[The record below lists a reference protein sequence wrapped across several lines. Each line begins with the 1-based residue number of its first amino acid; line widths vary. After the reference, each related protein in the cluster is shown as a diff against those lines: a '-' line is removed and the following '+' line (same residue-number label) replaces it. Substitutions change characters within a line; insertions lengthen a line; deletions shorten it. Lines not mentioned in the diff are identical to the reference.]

1 MEDKNITV
9 ISDKPNEANT
19 SISGS
24 SMTKA
29 GRLAMELSQEKKRL
43 KQELEELQTEYDEIK
58 PTTPTGTRDW
68 YVKWIAMLLAVAGI
82 FLISASYTFYGQIA
96 YVVSCIGWIYVGM
109 QWGDRAIM
117 IGSSVSC
124 TAIAMNLVNTLTST

>member
-19 SISGS
+19 SLSGS

-124 TAIAMNLVNTLTST
+124 TAIAMNLVNTLNLT

>member
-19 SISGS
+19 SLSGS

-82 FLISASYTFYGQIA
+82 FLISASYTFYGQVA

-124 TAIAMNLVNTLTST
+124 TAIAMNLVNTLSLT

>member
-9 ISDKPNEANT
+9 ISDQANEAST
-19 SISGS
+19 PLVGS

-29 GRLAMELSQEKKRL
+29 GRLAMELSHEKKRL

-124 TAIAMNLVNTLTST
+124 TAIAMNLVNSFT

>member
-1 MEDKNITV
+1 MDDKNLKV
-9 ISDKPNEANT
+9 ISDQVADPA
-19 SISGS
+19 SPLAGS
-24 SMTKA
+24 TMTKA

-68 YVKWIAMLLAVAGI
+68 YVKWVSMLLAVAGI
-82 FLISASYTFYGQIA
+82 FLISASMTFYGQVA
-96 YVVSCIGWIYVGM
+96 YIISCIGWIYVGM

-117 IGSSVSC
+117 IGSSVSA
-124 TAIAMNLVNTLTST
+124 TAIAMNLVNSLT

>member
-1 MEDKNITV
+1 MMKLN
-9 ISDKPNEANT
+9 P
-19 SISGS
+19 
-24 SMTKA
+24 
-29 GRLAMELSQEKKRL
+29 Q
-43 KQELEELQTEYDEIK
+43 
-58 PTTPTGTRDW
+58 PPTGTRDW

-124 TAIAMNLVNTLTST
+124 TAIAMNLVNTLTLT

>member
-1 MEDKNITV
+1 MEDKNLKV
-9 ISDKPNEANT
+9 ISDQVADPA
-19 SISGS
+19 SPLAGS
-24 SMTKA
+24 TMTKA

-68 YVKWIAMLLAVAGI
+68 YVKWVSMLLAVAGI
-82 FLISASYTFYGQIA
+82 FLISASLTFYGQVA
-96 YVVSCIGWIYVGM
+96 YIISCIGWIYVGM

-117 IGSSVSC
+117 IGSSVSA
-124 TAIAMNLVNTLTST
+124 TAIAMNLVNSLT

>member
-1 MEDKNITV
+1 MEDKNLKV
-9 ISDKPNEANT
+9 ISDQVADPA
-19 SISGS
+19 SPLAGS
-24 SMTKA
+24 TMTKA

-68 YVKWIAMLLAVAGI
+68 YVKWVSMLLAVAGI
-82 FLISASYTFYGQIA
+82 FLISASLTFYGQIA
-96 YVVSCIGWIYVGM
+96 YVISCIGWIYVGM

-117 IGSSVSC
+117 IGSSVSA
-124 TAIAMNLVNTLTST
+124 TAIAMNLVNSLT